1 MQILLFVIFYVGN
14 IFGWSSKGIEKCK
27 YLTVMGRPD
36 GSKVKFTADIFD
48 ISISL
53 FDMSVSKT
61 PQIPC
66 SRFNNSFL
74 CLLMLINCNAEPV
87 PPGTNQYRLL
97 LTQYHHVPNR
107 TTLYWPSTIIS
118 ITKKIFLSL
127 NFHLL
132 HKKLFSKYCLRIRI
146 SKTDLHCLLGLVYL
160 QYYVARKWL

>member
-1 MQILLFVIFYVGN
+1 MLHHYPLALLTHIDYSTLNKLKYANIIICGILCWE

-61 PQIPC
+61 PKIPC
-66 SRFNNSFL
+66 STFNNSFL

-107 TTLYWPSTIIS
+107 TTLFTWSSIFTLICCTQMVVKSDLSYIIF
-118 ITKKIFLSL
+118 I
-127 NFHLL
+127 
-132 HKKLFSKYCLRIRI
+132 
-146 SKTDLHCLLGLVYL
+146 
-160 QYYVARKWL
+160 YV